1 MQASFPADLRRF
13 YTQIHADFFAPIQNK
28 FQSWKSDR
36 PIFQLTTYYFQL
48 TTYNLQLTTYNLQ
61 LPTHN
66 YLALN
71 SSLQLSAKAC
81 KTCQKLLTNFQRII
95 FQDSMVETMM
105 VCIIRRFTSLQKL

>member
-36 PIFQLTTYYFQL
+36 PIFQL

-81 KTCQKLLTNFQRII
+81 KTCQKLLTNFQRFI

-105 VCIIRRFTSLQKL
+105 VCIIRRFTNLQKL

>member
-36 PIFQLTTYYFQL
+36 PIFQLTTY
-48 TTYNLQLTTYNLQ
+48 NLQLTTYNLQ

-81 KTCQKLLTNFQRII
+81 KNCQKLLTNFQRII

-105 VCIIRRFTSLQKL
+105 VCIIRRFTNLQKL

>member
-36 PIFQLTTYYFQL
+36 PIFQL